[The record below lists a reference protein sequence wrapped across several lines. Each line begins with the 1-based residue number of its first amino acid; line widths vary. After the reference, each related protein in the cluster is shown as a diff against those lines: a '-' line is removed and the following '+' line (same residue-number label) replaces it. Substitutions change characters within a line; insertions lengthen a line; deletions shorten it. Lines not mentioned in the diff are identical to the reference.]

1 MRSNDTVFVA
11 GGGTL
16 LGMALVRVLSQ
27 RGFSRVLS
35 DQPDARSVPK
45 LDLTDARAV
54 DGFFEQNRIAYV
66 FDAAGKSGGIGK
78 NRKMPATLMLDN
90 LLVTSHLVSSAF
102 RHRVKKLLFL
112 GSSCSYPRH
121 APQPMAEPSL
131 LTGPLEPTNE
141 PYAVAKIAGMKLC
154 EAFRTEHGAQF
165 ISAIPAN
172 AFGIGDDYSPEEAHV
187 VGALLARAHAA
198 KIRGDR
204 ELSIWGTG
212 KAIREFIFA
221 DDVADASIFLMNHYD
236 DSLPINIG
244 SGNHISIAE
253 LAREIARVVGF
264 EGKLTFDTSQPD
276 GMPVKSLDATRIAA
290 LGWKAKT
297 SFSEALDRTYRAYLD
312 SEVIEFKGPF

>member
-1 MRSNDTVFVA
+1 MDTEDAVFVA
-11 GGGTL
+11 GGGTV
-16 LGMALVRVLSQ
+16 LGMALLRVLAQ
-27 RGFSRVLS
+27 RGFSRVSS
-35 DQPDARSVPK
+35 DQLDTRRAPT

-54 DGFFEQNRIAYV
+54 DGFFERSRIAYV
-66 FDAAGKSGGIGK
+66 FDAAGKSGGIAK

-90 LLVTSHLVSSAF
+90 LLVASNLVASAF

-112 GSSCSYPRH
+112 GSSCSYPRQ

-141 PYAVAKIAGMKLC
+141 AYAVAKIAGIKLC
-154 EAFRTEHGAQF
+154 EAFRTEHGAPF

-198 KIRGDR
+198 KIGGDP
-204 ELSIWGTG
+204 ELRIWGTG
-212 KAIREFIFA
+212 KAVREFIFA

-236 DSLPINIG
+236 DSPPINIG
-244 SGNHISIAE
+244 SGTQVSIAE

-264 EGKLTFDTSQPD
+264 DGELTFDTSQPD
-276 GMPVKSLDATRIAA
+276 GMPVKSLDASRITA
-290 LGWKAKT
+290 LGWKSKT
-297 SFSEALDRTYRAYLD
+297 SFSEALDRTYRAYL
-312 SEVIEFKGPF
+312 EAHGTHA

>member
-1 MRSNDTVFVA
+1 MKPEDAVFVA

-16 LGMALVRVLSQ
+16 LGMALVRVLAQ
-27 RGFSRVLS
+27 RGFSRVTS
-35 DQPDARSVPK
+35 DQLDPRRAPT

-54 DGFFEQNRIAYV
+54 DGFFEQNRVTYV

-90 LLVTSHLVSSAF
+90 LLVASHVVASAF
-102 RHRVKKLLFL
+102 RHKVQKLLFL

-121 APQPMAEPSL
+121 APQPMAESSL

-141 PYAVAKIAGMKLC
+141 AYAVAKIAGLKLC
-154 EAFRTEHGAQF
+154 EAYRKEHKAPF

-172 AFGIGDDYSPEEAHV
+172 AFGLGDDYSPEEAHV

-221 DDVADASIFLMNHYD
+221 DDVADASIFLINHYD
-236 DSLPINIG
+236 DSPPINIG

-253 LAREIARVVGF
+253 LAREVVQVVGF
-264 EGKLTFDTSQPD
+264 EGKLTFDLSQPD
-276 GMPVKSLDATRIAA
+276 GMPVKSLDATRITT
-290 LGWKAKT
+290 LGWKART
-297 SFSEALDRTYRAYLD
+297 SFSEALDRTYRAYL
-312 SEVIEFKGPF
+312 EAHGTLA